1 MFTNVTQAGNIKAA
15 SREQRTRNDVNNSAI
30 TGAEWLLA
38 NNDKCG
44 NITQGTVGII
54 GNSGAA
60 RCQQLMNVG
69 ENFASSQR
77 QTTFRGGRGR
87 RDAAHLPMALTCLL
101 PLTFRR
107 RDASYF
113 CNQNAI
119 WSCSETNVCRSA
131 DSFNNTDYPPPHL
144 DLHSMQ
150 IILNILKTFRKQ
162 LPFFFSPVLGSFPS
176 SCSHFYIIHRAFLFP
191 PTLLILHLRFGAVNS
206 QFIYSSNCRRK
217 LAAVRCDGVWCIM
230 EMLLLWEKCLFKS
243 EPTCN
248 LTLFWNSPKVK
259 GWTPLVVFNCQNP
272 KQVEGSNVNT
282 VLSGKWRLINV
293 SISEGTKPP
302 PVTLK

>member
-69 ENFASSQR
+69 ENFASPQR

-87 RDAAHLPMALTCLL
+87 CDAAHLPMALTCLL
-101 PLTFRR
+101 PLMFRR
-107 RDASYF
+107 RDASYS

-119 WSCSETNVCRSA
+119 WSRSETNVCRSA
-131 DSFNNTDYPPPHL
+131 DSFNNTDPPPTPL
-144 DLHSMQ
+144 LINIPCKSDRASSLEHSQ
-150 IILNILKTFRKQ
+150 NFPYTIT
-162 LPFFFSPVLGSFPS
+162 FFSPVLGSFPS
-176 SCSHFYIIHRAFLFP
+176 SCSHFYIIHRAVLFP
-191 PTLLILHLRFGAVNS
+191 PNS
-206 QFIYSSNCRRK
+206 VDFTFT
-217 LAAVRCDGVWCIM
+217 VRGC
-230 EMLLLWEKCLFKS
+230 
-243 EPTCN
+243 
-248 LTLFWNSPKVK
+248 
-259 GWTPLVVFNCQNP
+259 
-272 KQVEGSNVNT
+272 
-282 VLSGKWRLINV
+282 
-293 SISEGTKPP
+293 
-302 PVTLK
+302 

>member
-1 MFTNVTQAGNIKAA
+1 MFTNVTHAGNIKAV

-77 QTTFRGGRGR
+77 QTTIRGGRGR
-87 RDAAHLPMALTCLL
+87 RDTAQLPMTLTCLL

-107 RDASYF
+107 RDTSYF

-119 WSCSETNVCRSA
+119 WSRSETNVCRSA
-131 DSFNNTDYPPPHL
+131 DSFNITDCPPPPL
-144 DLHSMQ
+144 IYISCKSDRASSLEHSQ
-150 IILNILKTFRKQ
+150 NFPYTITFS
-162 LPFFFSPVLGSFPS
+162 FFSCSWLISLLVFSF
-176 SCSHFYIIHRAFLFP
+176 
-191 PTLLILHLRFGAVNS
+191 LHYSWSIPLSLNS
-206 QFIYSSNCRRK
+206 VDFTFT
-217 LAAVRCDGVWCIM
+217 VRGC
-230 EMLLLWEKCLFKS
+230 
-243 EPTCN
+243 
-248 LTLFWNSPKVK
+248 
-259 GWTPLVVFNCQNP
+259 
-272 KQVEGSNVNT
+272 
-282 VLSGKWRLINV
+282 
-293 SISEGTKPP
+293 
-302 PVTLK
+302 